1 VSTHEQHTP
10 TPDDSPRT
18 SATPGPATAD
28 GAVNLPAGATPSGSE
43 NPAPSP
49 AAQPAPRPG
58 AAQRWKRWVTR
69 ETTGGALLIGAAIIA
84 LVWANSPWRAAYF
97 DLSALT
103 FGPESLHLDL
113 SLSTWAADGLLAI
126 FFFVVGV
133 ELKQEFVAGSLRNP
147 RQAGVPMLAAVGG
160 MIVPAI
166 LYVTVALWGGG
177 ADAVHGWAIP
187 TATDIAFALAV
198 LAVFGRGLPT
208 AIRTFLLTL
217 AVVDDLLA
225 IVVIA
230 VFYTETLHWAPLGLA
245 LVGVALFAVL
255 VRRRR
260 THWWLLLPLAFVV
273 WALVHASGIHATV
286 AGVLLGFTVPAVVLF
301 GEKSSRT
308 HRFEHVVRP
317 ISSGIALPIFAFFA
331 AGVSLVDGGGI
342 GEMIGQPVAIGII
355 VGLVVGKGIG
365 VLGVTALVTRL
376 TPLRL
381 APGIGVRDLLPVGLL
396 AGIGFTVSLLI
407 AELSFPDSEHTESA
421 KAAVLLA
428 SVISALLAATALRWD
443 ARRKRSDD
451 MNEDGL
457 PDDVST
463 YIGDAADDE
472 R

>member
-1 VSTHEQHTP
+1 MSTHEQHTP
-10 TPDDSPRT
+10 TPDDRPRGGSP
-18 SATPGPATAD
+18 APQP
-28 GAVNLPAGATPSGSE
+28 GATPSGAL
-43 NPAPSP
+43 PVTTTARPS
-49 AAQPAPRPG
+49 AAR
-58 AAQRWKRWVTR
+58 RWTRWVTR
-69 ETTGGALLIGAAIIA
+69 ETTGGALLIGAAILA
-84 LVWANSPWRAAYF
+84 LLWANSPWREAYF
-97 DLSALT
+97 ELASFT
-103 FGPESLHLDL
+103 IGPEALHLDL
-113 SLSTWAADGLLAI
+113 SLATWAADGLLAI

-147 RQAGVPMLAAVGG
+147 REAGVPMLAAVGG
-160 MIVPAI
+160 MVVPAL
-166 LYVTVALWGGG
+166 LYVGVALWGGG

-245 LVGVALFAVL
+245 LVGVALFAFL

-260 THWWLLLPLAFVV
+260 THWWLLLPLALVV

-286 AGVLLGFTVPAVVLF
+286 AGVLLGFMVPALAIH
-301 GEKSSRT
+301 GEKDSRT
-308 HRFEHVVRP
+308 HQYEHRVKP
-317 ISSGIALPIFAFFA
+317 ISAGIALPIFAFFA
-331 AGVSLVDGGGI
+331 AGVSLVDGGGV
-342 GEMIGQPVAIGII
+342 GEMIGQPVAIGIM

-428 SVISALLAATALRWD
+428 SVVSALLAAAALRWD
-443 ARRKRSDD
+443 ARRKRSED

-457 PDDVST
+457 PDDITT
-463 YIGDAADDE
+463 YIGDEADE
-472 R
+472 QR